1 MVRTGHAPLAHIRI
15 PNRERPEMSENDNPF
30 GGMGQYSTSMSYGGA
45 GGGAVEA
52 AAPFEVKDVTTAS
65 FAAEVIQESRNLPV
79 LVDFWAPWCGPCKQL
94 QPVLERVV
102 AAAKGAVK
110 LVKMNIDEHPSI
122 AGQLGIQ
129 SIPAVIAFH
138 NGQPV
143 DGFMGAV
150 PESQIREFVEK
161 LVGRNG
167 GQPRIAEA
175 LAAAKQAIDAG
186 DAQTAAGIFDAVLQE
201 QPENVEAI
209 AGLADLL
216 FEAGDSAAAQD
227 ILLRT
232 PADKQDAPAIA
243 AVKTKI
249 ELAAGAAGLGDPA
262 AFERRLVEDPKD
274 HQARFDLA
282 MIQNAQGKR
291 QEAADNLLAI
301 VKADR
306 TWNDDGARAQLLKF
320 FEAWGMTDEVTL
332 AARRKLSSL
341 LFS

>member
-1 MVRTGHAPLAHIRI
+1 
-15 PNRERPEMSENDNPF
+15 MSDKDNPF
-30 GGMGQYSTSMSYGGA
+30 GGMGGQYSTNVSFGSAETARSNGP
-45 GGGAVEA
+45 A
-52 AAPFEVKDVTTAS
+52 AQPLVVKDVTTAS
-65 FAAEVIQESRNLPV
+65 FAADVIQESRKLPV

-94 QPVLERVV
+94 QPALEKVV
-102 AAAKGAVK
+102 AAAGGAVR
-110 LVKMNIDEHPSI
+110 LVKMNIDEHPAI

-129 SIPAVIAFH
+129 SIPAVIAFR

-150 PESQIREFVEK
+150 PESQIRDFIQK
-161 LVGRNG
+161 LVGKNG
-167 GQPRIAEA
+167 GQPQVAEA
-175 LAAAKQAIDAG
+175 LAAAKQAREAG
-186 DAQTAAGIFDAVLQE
+186 DLQAAADVYDAVLQE
-201 QPENVEAI
+201 QPDNVEAI

-216 FEAGDSAAAQD
+216 FEAGDKAGAEEVLA
-227 ILLRT
+227 RT
-232 PADKQDAPAIA
+232 PADRLETAAIA

-249 ELAAGAAGLGDPA
+249 KLADEAAKLGDPA
-262 AFERRLVEDPKD
+262 VFEHRLAENPGD

-306 TWNDDGARAQLLKF
+306 GWNDDGARAQLLKL

-332 AARRKLSSL
+332 LARRKLSSL

>member
-1 MVRTGHAPLAHIRI
+1 
-15 PNRERPEMSENDNPF
+15 MSDKDNPF
-30 GGMGQYSTSMSYGGA
+30 GGLSGQYSTNVSYGGA
-45 GGGAVEA
+45 SPAASNGAV
-52 AAPFEVKDVTTAS
+52 AAPLDVKDVTTAG
-65 FAAEVIQESRNLPV
+65 FAADVIQDSRKQPV

-102 AAAKGAVK
+102 AEARGAVR

-150 PESQIREFVEK
+150 PESQIREFIQK
-161 LVGRNG
+161 LVGKSG
-167 GQPRIAEA
+167 GRPEIAEA
-175 LAAAKQAIDAG
+175 LAAAKQAVEAG
-186 DAQTAAGIFDAVLQE
+186 DAQTAAGLFDAVLQE
-201 QPENVEAI
+201 EPHNLDAI

-216 FEAGDSAAAQD
+216 FEAGDAAGAEEVLAQA
-227 ILLRT
+227 
-232 PADKQDAPAIA
+232 PADKQDVPAIS
-243 AVKTKI
+243 AVKAKLK
-249 ELAAGAAGLGDPA
+249 LASEAAGLGDGA
-262 AFERRLVEDPKD
+262 AFERKLAENPGD

-282 MIQNAQGKR
+282 MVQNAQGKR
-291 QEAADNLLAI
+291 HEAADNLLAI
-301 VKADR
+301 VRADR
-306 TWNDDGARAQLLKF
+306 TWNEDGARAQLLKL
-320 FEAWGMTDEVTL
+320 FEAWGPMDDATL

>member
-1 MVRTGHAPLAHIRI
+1 
-15 PNRERPEMSENDNPF
+15 MSDKNNPF
-30 GGMGQYSTSMSYGGA
+30 GGMGGQYSTNVSYGA
-45 GGGAVEA
+45 PA
-52 AAPFEVKDVTTAS
+52 AAPASVSPPAALQVKDVTTAS
-65 FAAEVIQESRNLPV
+65 FAADVIQDSRKQPV

-94 QPVLERVV
+94 QPVLEKVV

-110 LVKMNIDEHPSI
+110 LVKMNIDEHPAI

-150 PESQIREFVEK
+150 PETQIRDFIQK
-161 LVGRNG
+161 LVGKG
-167 GQPRIAEA
+167 GGPPQVAEA
-175 LAAAKQAIDAG
+175 LAAAMQARETG
-186 DAQTAAGIFDAVLQE
+186 DLQTAAEIFDAVLQE
-201 QPENVEAI
+201 QPDNLDAI

-216 FEAGDSAAAQD
+216 FEAGDVAGAEEVLA
-227 ILLRT
+227 RA
-232 PADKQDAPAIA
+232 PEDKQDAAAIA
-243 AVKTKI
+243 AVKAKI
-249 ELAAGAAGLGDPA
+249 KLAADAANLGDA
-262 AFERRLVEDPKD
+262 APLERRLAENPGD

-282 MIQNAQGKR
+282 VIQNSQGKR
-291 QEAADNLLAI
+291 EAAADNLLAI

-320 FEAWGMTDEVTL
+320 FEAWGMTDEATL
-332 AARRKLSSL
+332 SARRKLSSV

>member
-1 MVRTGHAPLAHIRI
+1 
-15 PNRERPEMSENDNPF
+15 MSDKNNPF
-30 GGMGQYSTSMSYGGA
+30 GGMGGQYSTNVSYGA
-45 GGGAVEA
+45 PA
-52 AAPFEVKDVTTAS
+52 AAPATVSPPAALQVKDVTTAS
-65 FAAEVIQESRNLPV
+65 FAADVIQDSRKQPV

-94 QPVLERVV
+94 QPVLEKVV

-110 LVKMNIDEHPSI
+110 LVKMNIDEHPAI

-150 PESQIREFVEK
+150 PETQIRDFIQK
-161 LVGRNG
+161 LVGKGG
-167 GQPRIAEA
+167 GQPQVAEA
-175 LAAAKQAIDAG
+175 LAAAKQARETG
-186 DAQTAAGIFDAVLQE
+186 DLQTAADIFDAVLQE
-201 QPENVEAI
+201 QPDNLDAI

-216 FEAGDSAAAQD
+216 FEAGDAAGAEEV
-227 ILLRT
+227 LARA
-232 PADKQDAPAIA
+232 PEDKQDAAAIA

-249 ELAAGAAGLGDPA
+249 KLAADAANLGDA
-262 AFERRLVEDPKD
+262 APLERRLAENPRD

-282 MIQNAQGKR
+282 VIQNAQGKR

-306 TWNDDGARAQLLKF
+306 AWNDDGARAQLLKF
-320 FEAWGMTDEVTL
+320 FEAWGMTDEATL
-332 AARRKLSSL
+332 AARRKLSSV

>member
-1 MVRTGHAPLAHIRI
+1 
-15 PNRERPEMSENDNPF
+15 MSDKNNPF
-30 GGMGQYSTSMSYGGA
+30 GGMGGQYSTNVSYRA
-45 GGGAVEA
+45 PA
-52 AAPFEVKDVTTAS
+52 AAPASVSPTAALQVKDVTTAS
-65 FAAEVIQESRNLPV
+65 FAADVIQDSRKQPV

-94 QPVLERVV
+94 QPVLEKVV

-110 LVKMNIDEHPSI
+110 LVKMNIDEHPAI

-150 PESQIREFVEK
+150 PETQIRDFIQK
-161 LVGRNG
+161 LVGKG
-167 GQPRIAEA
+167 GRPQVAEA
-175 LAAAKQAIDAG
+175 LAAAKQARETG
-186 DAQTAAGIFDAVLQE
+186 DLQTAADIFDAVLQE
-201 QPENVEAI
+201 QPDNIDAI

-216 FEAGDSAAAQD
+216 FEAGDAAG
-227 ILLRT
+227 
-232 PADKQDAPAIA
+232 ADEVLSRAPEGKQDAAAIA
-243 AVKTKI
+243 AVKARIK
-249 ELAAGAAGLGDPA
+249 LAADAANLGDA
-262 AFERRLVEDPKD
+262 APLERRLAENPGD

-282 MIQNAQGKR
+282 VIQNAQGKR

-320 FEAWGMTDEVTL
+320 FEAWGMTDEATL
-332 AARRKLSSL
+332 SARRKLSSV

>member
-1 MVRTGHAPLAHIRI
+1 
-15 PNRERPEMSENDNPF
+15 MSDKDNPF
-30 GGMGQYSTSMSYGGA
+30 GGMGGQYSANVSTAPPNRSAPDGQAGA
-45 GGGAVEA
+45 PLA
-52 AAPFEVKDVTTAS
+52 VKDVTTAS
-65 FAAEVIQESRNLPV
+65 FTADVIQESRKQPV

-94 QPVLERVV
+94 QPVLEKVV
-102 AAAKGAVK
+102 AAAGGAVK

-129 SIPAVIAFH
+129 SIPAVIAFK

-150 PESQIREFVEK
+150 PESQIRDFIQSSSA
-161 LVGRNG
+161 RM
-167 GQPRIAEA
+167 
-175 LAAAKQAIDAG
+175 AAAAGRRGACRGRRRRARQATCRPPPSFTTPYCSRQPDNVDALG
-186 DAQTAAGIFDAVLQE
+186 
-201 QPENVEAI
+201 
-209 AGLADLL
+209 GLADIL
-216 FEAGDSAAAQD
+216 FEAGDVAGAEE
-227 ILLRT
+227 LLARV
-232 PADKQDAPAIA
+232 PDDKKDVAAIA
-243 AVKTKI
+243 GVRAKI
-249 ELAAGAAGLGDPA
+249 ALADQAASLGDPA
-262 AFERRLVEDPKD
+262 ELERRLAANPKD

-306 TWNDDGARAQLLKF
+306 TWNDDGARAQLLKL

>member
-1 MVRTGHAPLAHIRI
+1 MSAMAPPSR
-15 PNRERPEMSENDNPF
+15 R
-30 GGMGQYSTSMSYGGA
+30 
-45 GGGAVEA
+45 A
-52 AAPFEVKDVTTAS
+52 ATARQLTPLVVKDVTTAS
-65 FAAEVIQESRNLPV
+65 FAADVIQESRKLPV

-94 QPVLERVV
+94 QPALEKVV
-102 AAAKGAVK
+102 AAAGGAVK
-110 LVKMNIDEHPSI
+110 LVKMNIDEHPAI

-129 SIPAVIAFH
+129 SIPAVIAFR

-150 PESQIREFVEK
+150 PESQIRDFIQK
-161 LVGRNG
+161 LVGKDG
-167 GQPRIAEA
+167 GQPQVAEA
-175 LAAAKQAIDAG
+175 LAAA
-186 DAQTAAGIFDAVLQE
+186 
-201 QPENVEAI
+201 
-209 AGLADLL
+209 
-216 FEAGDSAAAQD
+216 EAGARGRRPCRRRPTSTTPCCRSSPTMSRRSPGWRICCSRRETRPAPKRCLPA
-227 ILLRT
+227 LRPT
-232 PADKQDAPAIA
+232 RQETAAIA

-249 ELAAGAAGLGDPA
+249 KLADEAAKLGDPA
-262 AFERRLVEDPKD
+262 VFEHRLAENPGD

-306 TWNDDGARAQLLKF
+306 GWNDDGARAQLLKL

-332 AARRKLSSL
+332 SARRKLSSL

>member
-1 MVRTGHAPLAHIRI
+1 M
-15 PNRERPEMSENDNPF
+15 
-30 GGMGQYSTSMSYGGA
+30 
-45 GGGAVEA
+45 
-52 AAPFEVKDVTTAS
+52 KDVTTAS
-65 FAAEVIQESRNLPV
+65 FAADVIQELRKLPV

-94 QPVLERVV
+94 QPALEKVV
-102 AAAKGAVK
+102 AAAGGAVK
-110 LVKMNIDEHPSI
+110 LVKMNIDEHPAI

-129 SIPAVIAFH
+129 SIPAVIAFR

-150 PESQIREFVEK
+150 PESQIRDFIQK
-161 LVGRNG
+161 LVGKNG
-167 GQPRIAEA
+167 GQPQVAEA
-175 LAAAKQAIDAG
+175 LAAAKQAREAG
-186 DAQTAAGIFDAVLQE
+186 DLQAAADVYDAVLQE
-201 QPENVEAI
+201 QPDNVEAI

-216 FEAGDSAAAQD
+216 FEAGDKAGAEEVLA
-227 ILLRT
+227 RT
-232 PADKQDAPAIA
+232 PADRLETAAIA

-249 ELAAGAAGLGDPA
+249 KLADEAAKLGDPA
-262 AFERRLVEDPKD
+262 VFEHRLAENPGD

-306 TWNDDGARAQLLKF
+306 GWNDDGARAQLLKL

-332 AARRKLSSL
+332 LARRKLSSL